1 MRALAWLLLACPVL
15 ALASGLQVSPIML
28 QLQADTPAGALWLSN
43 TGNETLHAQV
53 RVFHWTQV
61 EGADKLETS
70 RDVIASPPMLTIEP
84 GQRQLVRV
92 IRQGSLPTGS
102 ESAYRL
108 VVDELPVDTD
118 APDAKQGLRFVLRYS
133 IPVFVEPADGTKMQA
148 TLHARYIA
156 GSDGPTLQVHN
167 SGTSH
172 AQVAD
177 LSMHGAH
184 GQDTPLRKG
193 LVGYAL
199 PGSTMTW
206 KLPQAPDAGATVRA
220 RINGDASSS
229 TLALDAGD
237 R

>member
-1 MRALAWLLLACPVL
+1 
-15 ALASGLQVSPIML
+15 ML
-28 QLQADTPAGALWLSN
+28 QLQPDTPAGALWLSN

-53 RVFHWTQV
+53 RVFRWTQV
-61 EGADKLETS
+61 DGADTLETS
-70 RDVIASPPMLTIEP
+70 RELIVSPPMLAIEP

-92 IRQGSLPTGS
+92 IRQGAIPTGS

-108 VVDELPVDTD
+108 VVDELPVNSD

-133 IPVFVEPADGTKMQA
+133 IPVFVEPADGTKLQA
-148 TLHARYIA
+148 TLRARFVA

-177 LSMHGAH
+177 LTMHGAH
-184 GQDTPLRKG
+184 GADITLRQG

-199 PGSTMTW
+199 PGSTMSW
-206 KLPQAPDAGATVRA
+206 KLPQPLDPGTTVRA

>member
-1 MRALAWLLLACPVL
+1 
-15 ALASGLQVSPIML
+15 ML
-28 QLQADTPAGALWLSN
+28 QLQPDTPAGALWLSN

-53 RVFHWTQV
+53 RVFRWTQV
-61 EGADKLETS
+61 DGADTLEAS
-70 RDVIASPPMLTIEP
+70 RELIVSPPMLAIEP

-92 IRQGSLPTGS
+92 IRQGAIPTGS

-108 VVDELPVDTD
+108 VVDELPVNSD

-133 IPVFVEPADGTKMQA
+133 IPVFVEPADGTKLQA
-148 TLHARYIA
+148 TLRARFVA

-177 LSMHGAH
+177 LTMHGAH
-184 GQDTPLRKG
+184 GADITLRQG

-199 PGSTMTW
+199 PGSTMSW
-206 KLPQAPDAGATVRA
+206 KLPQPLDPGTTVRA